1 MVLGITRNPDSV
13 TETHQEEP
21 GRRIR
26 KPAWLKRRLPSG
38 PVYGETRGLL
48 EAFHLH
54 TVCQEAQCPNRFE
67 CFSKKTAT
75 FLIMG
80 PKCTRNCRFCS
91 VDSGP
96 DGPPDPEEPVRVA
109 RAARDMGLRY
119 VVVTSVTRDDLPDG
133 GAHLFAETIREIR
146 SRIDQVLV
154 EVLIPDFKGDAR
166 SLVTVLDAEPD
177 VLNHNIETVPRLY
190 ERVRPEADYRRSL
203 TLLARAR
210 KNSASVPV
218 KSGIMLG
225 LGEKPAEIRETL
237 QDIYDSGCRIMTIG
251 QYLQPSRHHLPVD
264 RFVRPEE
271 FESWRKAALHLGFG
285 QVFSGPFVRSS
296 YKAAEMCTAIG
307 PQPRQ
312 EVAQYGD
319 PT

>member
-1 MVLGITRNPDSV
+1 MTQI
-13 TETHQEEP
+13 HQEP
-21 GRRIR
+21 LKRRP
-26 KPAWLKRRLPSG
+26 KPPWLKRRLPSG
-38 PVYGETRGLL
+38 PVYGETTALL
-48 EAFHLH
+48 EGFGLH
-54 TVCQEAQCPNRFE
+54 TVCQEAKCPNRFE

-91 VDSGP
+91 VEAGP

-133 GAHLFAETIREIR
+133 GAQLFAETVREIR
-146 SRIDQVLV
+146 RRIDQVLV
-154 EVLIPDFKGDAR
+154 EVLIPDFKGDES
-166 SLVTVLDAEPD
+166 SLFVVLNAQPD

-190 ERVRPEADYRRSL
+190 SLVRPEADYHRSL
-203 TLLARAR
+203 TLLKKARR
-210 KNSASVPV
+210 HSSSIPV

-225 LGEKPAEIRETL
+225 VGEEPAEIQDTL
-237 QDIYDSGCRIMTIG
+237 QDMHDSGCRTVTIG
-251 QYLQPSRHHLPVD
+251 QYLQPSRHHLPVH
-264 RFVRPEE
+264 RFVTPAE
-271 FESWRKAALHLGFG
+271 FESWRKSALQIGFG

-296 YKAAEMCTAIG
+296 YNAGEMYRTIS
-307 PQPRQ
+307 PQPFR
-312 EVAQYGD
+312 ETAKHGG